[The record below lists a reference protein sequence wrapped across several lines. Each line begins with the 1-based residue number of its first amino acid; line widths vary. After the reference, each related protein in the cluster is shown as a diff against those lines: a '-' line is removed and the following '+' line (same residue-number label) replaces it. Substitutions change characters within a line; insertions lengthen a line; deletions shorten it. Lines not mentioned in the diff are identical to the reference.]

1 MNDLFAKP
9 KTKKEQ
15 VYDFIAGKKRCRTS
29 EVIAFG
35 LSIYHTRAER
45 DARDLADEGR
55 IWRVKDSV
63 KLSIEQYKDAKE
75 EIWSVYPADREF

>member
-15 VYDFIAGKKRCRTS
+15 VYDFIVRQGRARTS

-35 LSIYHTRAER
+35 LKIYHTRADR
-45 DARDLADEGR
+45 DCRDLAAEGR
-55 IWRVKDSV
+55 IWRVKDIV
-63 KLSIEQYKDAKE
+63 KQTIAPNSKE
-75 EIWSVYPADREF
+75 DIWSIHEADKE